1 MATGDI
7 KYFTISQNGFVLSV
21 EAIDLGNGDT
31 QFNITSL
38 AGKGDLNAIWW
49 SDNDSIVDGTVTLS
63 KSDNSLNMNGTGVV
77 WDGYEYVSST
87 GLGKAGETKTTFI
100 TQGETLSFTAD
111 VNLSDVTVLGIRE
124 YLLPSPA
131 SVIAAMTSSQ
141 IDWTGHILV
150 TGAAIF
156 GAFVIA
162 AVGGIALGTIIA
174 WSSVMNRAL
183 MPFLVFVNTLPKVA
197 VAPLFL
203 LWLGYGILPNM
214 LIGALIGF
222 FPVVINT
229 AVGLSQIDDDML
241 DLGRV
246 FNAPKW
252 KVFAKIRIPNAYPY
266 ILSALKVT
274 ATSAV
279 VGAIVG
285 EFVASQSGLGY
296 VIITSQSSMNT
307 PLAFGALVWISI
319 LGLVLYGA
327 VAAMSRVLAPW
338 AEGQEG

>member
-1 MATGDI
+1 VSFIGRKVAEWFPAIVLFAGLLLLWQMA
-7 KYFTISQNGFVLSV
+7 
-21 EAIDLGNGDT
+21 
-31 QFNITSL
+31 
-38 AGKGDLNAIWW
+38 
-49 SDNDSIVDGTVTLS
+49 
-63 KSDNSLNMNGTGVV
+63 
-77 WDGYEYVSST
+77 
-87 GLGKAGETKTTFI
+87 
-100 TQGETLSFTAD
+100 
-111 VNLSDVTVLGIRE
+111 VTVFGIRQ

-131 SVIAAMTSSQ
+131 DVLTALTSGE
-141 IDWTGHILV
+141 IDWGGHIVV
-150 TGAAIF
+150 TATAIF
-156 GAFVIA
+156 GAFLIA
-162 AVGGIALGTIIA
+162 AVGGILLGTIIA
-174 WSSVMNRAL
+174 WSSVMSRAL

-229 AVGLSQIDDDML
+229 AVGLAQIDDDML

-274 ATSAV
+274 ATAAV

-285 EFVASQSGLGY
+285 EFVASQRGLGY

-319 LGLVLYGA
+319 IGLALFGV
-327 VAAMSRVLAPW
+327 VAALSRVVAPW
-338 AEGQEG
+338 AEGQEAK

>member
-1 MATGDI
+1 M
-7 KYFTISQNGFVLSV
+7 NSV
-21 EAIDLGNGDT
+21 ARKIVEWLPALALFAALIALW
-31 QFNITSL
+31 QFS
-38 AGKGDLNAIWW
+38 
-49 SDNDSIVDGTVTLS
+49 
-63 KSDNSLNMNGTGVV
+63 
-77 WDGYEYVSST
+77 VS
-87 GLGKAGETKTTFI
+87 
-100 TQGETLSFTAD
+100 
-111 VNLSDVTVLGIRE
+111 VLGIRE

-131 SVIAAMTSSQ
+131 SVVAAMTSSQ